1 VAGVFALIA
10 FVLLT
15 GGCKPK
21 AKTTAPGVLAK
32 VGSHEIRVEDFKRE
46 MEWRIKNQRPLPD
59 KQSLLDEM
67 IARELLLQKA
77 RAAGLEDDPDI
88 RHSYESLLAGKLR
101 EHLLTP
107 RIDALKVSPEEVQA
121 LYEKNLS
128 QNTRS
133 AKAHLALIYIKTERK
148 MTPERLAEVE
158 KRIEEARQLALAL
171 PAGTRGFGRVAIDY
185 SEDQA
190 SRYKGGDAGWFDQ
203 GQTAFRWPAEVVSA
217 GFALKTNGEIS
228 QVIKATNGLYLV
240 SKLDTRDAV
249 TAPLE
254 QVQASLQRRL
264 LTERRQQTEA
274 TFRQELRAAA
284 PVESFPQALG
294 QVEYPTTVVA
304 KSEEPL
310 PPSLPT
316 SH

>member
-1 VAGVFALIA
+1 MGLAAVLAL
-10 FVLLT
+10 VMLLT
-15 GGCKPK
+15 SGCQPK
-21 AKTTAPGVLAK
+21 ATAPNLLAK

-59 KQSLLDEM
+59 KQSLLEEM
-67 IARELLLQKA
+67 ISRELLLQKA
-77 RAAGLEDDPDI
+77 RAAGLEDDPDV
-88 RHSYESLLAGKLR
+88 RHSYENLLAGKLR
-101 EHLLTP
+101 ERLLTP
-107 RIDALKVSPEEVQA
+107 RIDALKVSTEEVQA
-121 LYEKNLS
+121 VYEKNAS
-128 QNTRS
+128 QHTRA
-133 AKAHLALIYIKTERK
+133 AKARLALMYIKTDHK
-148 MTPERLAEVE
+148 MSPERLVEAE

-171 PAGTRGFGRVAIDY
+171 PPGTRALGRVAIDY

-203 GQTAFRWPAEVVSA
+203 GQTAFRWPAEVVLA
-217 GFALKTNGEIS
+217 GFALKTTGEIS

-240 SKLDTRDAV
+240 SKLETRDAV
-249 TAPLE
+249 TTPLE

-264 LTERRQQTEA
+264 LTEKRQQTEVA
-274 TFRQELRAAA
+274 FRQELRAAA
-284 PVESFPQALG
+284 PVQSFPQALS
-294 QVEYPTTVVA
+294 QVEYPPTVIA